1 MQRNVERVKNMSF
14 PCVSAALGNDRCL
27 ERCEA
32 CAEAKKNINF
42 ESVPN
47 VDKHNVSSRT
57 LTKLEKVMFKQDD
70 YGIEKYKKPLKHN
83 YRYDWLEMFMEEMA
97 DGLKYIQNEMDRK
110 ELIIGILGQ
119 GLESENPKKYI
130 QTALELLSMKGTGK

>member
-1 MQRNVERVKNMSF
+1 MSF
-14 PCVSAALGNDRCL
+14 YCLGVDCHAQ
-27 ERCEA
+27 CEA
-32 CAEAKKNINF
+32 CSTKSIEI
-42 ESVPN
+42 S
-47 VDKHNVSSRT
+47 KHNVSSRT
-57 LTKLEKVMFKQDD
+57 LTNLEKVMFKQDD
-70 YGIEKYKKPLKHN
+70 YGIEKYKKPLKHT
-83 YRYDWLEMFMEEMA
+83 YKYDWLQMFMEEMA